1 MISVDNLWKSYGP
14 QALFEG
20 ISFKINPKER
30 VGLVGRNGHGKTTL
44 LRLIV
49 GIEEPDE
56 GSITIPRNY
65 RIGYVT
71 QHLDFTG
78 PTVLDE
84 GMKGLPEHHA
94 DRRWKVEEV
103 LAGLGFSNLDMERHP
118 SEFSGGFQVRL
129 NLAKVLVSEPD
140 MLLLDEP
147 TNYLD
152 ITSIRWIER
161 FLKSWSG
168 ELIIVTH
175 DRTFMDR
182 IVTHTLGIHRRKVRK
197 VEGDTAKYYAQIAQ
211 DEEVYE
217 RTRMNDERRR
227 REIEEFIAQF
237 RAKARLVGLVQSRI
251 RLLEKMERKEK
262 LEKIET
268 LEFSFRSTSFFGKY
282 VLEAKDVCFS
292 YDPSRPLIKDFNIVV
307 KPGEKVCIVGPN
319 GKGKTTLVRLLA
331 GQLRPDRGEV
341 VLHQKA
347 RLGVYEQTNASTL
360 VPGRTVEDEIMI
372 AARDIDRQRAR
383 SICGAMMF
391 EGDAALKKIEVLS
404 GGEKSR
410 VMLAKLIASSLNV
423 LLLDEPSNHLDM
435 ESTDALLAALDSF
448 EGAVVMVTHNEML
461 LHAIAQRLIV
471 FRRDGIEIF
480 EGGYDWFLR
489 KGGWGD
495 EDGTRQGRKDDRP
508 GGEETRLTK
517 KELRR
522 RRSEIIAER
531 SRVLGPIEERI
542 ARVESEI
549 ERHEDDLRRLR
560 SDMER
565 ASLARDGRRVARISR
580 DMLAGE
586 QAIEALFA
594 ELEDLHNAR
603 ERHRLSFEE
612 LLAQVADGA

>member
-1 MISVDNLWKSYGP
+1 
-14 QALFEG
+14 
-20 ISFKINPKER
+20 
-30 VGLVGRNGHGKTTL
+30 
-44 LRLIV
+44 
-49 GIEEPDE
+49 
-56 GSITIPRNY
+56 
-65 RIGYVT
+65 
-71 QHLDFTG
+71 
-78 PTVLDE
+78 
-84 GMKGLPEHHA
+84 
-94 DRRWKVEEV
+94 
-103 LAGLGFSNLDMERHP
+103 
-118 SEFSGGFQVRL
+118 
-129 NLAKVLVSEPD
+129 

-565 ASLARDGRRVARISR
+565 ASLARDG
-580 DMLAGE
+580 
-586 QAIEALFA
+586 
-594 ELEDLHNAR
+594 
-603 ERHRLSFEE
+603 
-612 LLAQVADGA
+612 